1 MTRKHCGDTRACR
14 TTGWRHISMTT
25 QRAIRVVTEIIRE
38 NRENGE
44 LEGTLNR
51 DRIAALNHLV
61 RFAKAAKIEAEKPRP
76 SG

>member
-1 MTRKHCGDTRACR
+1 
-14 TTGWRHISMTT
+14 MTT